1 MTNVSKLS
9 LQFENKFT
17 IENKDGKIECE
28 YNYRTGELIT
38 TKDVDDNPVET
49 IYKEVNFNI
58 TPRIYT
64 SDDNYIIYDNLI
76 ANYKTTVD
84 VVFKQES

>member
-1 MTNVSKLS
+1 LTNVSKLS

-28 YNYRTGELIT
+28 YNYRTGELIANNT
-38 TKDVDDNPVET
+38 VDNT
-49 IYKEVNFNI
+49 STNYKEVNFYI
-58 TPRIYT
+58 IPRIYT

-76 ANYKTTVD
+76 ANYKTAAD
-84 VVFKQES
+84 VVFKQVS